1 MVLKNEK
8 LNDTLL
14 WVFVV
19 FSGFYINLF
28 YIKPVYIAV
37 FLGIIGYIFFEM
49 KTFKNITWDK
59 LSIFTIIW
67 IVYMSISFIFISGYI
82 GTTLNSIMSVFTYF
96 IGVQYLKNRDENR
109 ILKISRDFINISIV
123 LLIVEAAIRISHPR
137 VYDLSFYRY
146 KFNSIM
152 YEDSN
157 YVGIFI
163 ICLIFYSIYLSKYK
177 SEKYIWQ
184 KIVLFLLCIATFSRA
199 AIISTLGMI
208 IALKIFDILYN
219 IAKKLTKKQ
228 KITISI
234 IMGLITI
241 IICFLV
247 VDFLLRDGS
256 FRSKFYIAELAIKH
270 LKHSNLNQILFGVGF
285 GKTYDYIGIGAHNI
299 VIAYTLES
307 GIIGLIF
314 FIMFTVM
321 IAIKTNGKSLIITI
335 PFLMAGMSLAGFTLP
350 FLYIIYAMIYILENE
365 RGRLDSYEQ

>member
-1 MVLKNEK
+1 MNFKNKK
-8 LNDTLL
+8 LNDVLL
-14 WVFVV
+14 WIFIV

-28 YIKPVYIAV
+28 YIKPVYIAIL
-37 FLGIIGYIFFEM
+37 LGIIGYVFLEGD
-49 KTFKNITWDK
+49 TFKNIIWDK

-67 IVYMSISFIFISGYI
+67 TTYMCISFIFIRGYI
-82 GTTLNSIMSVFTYF
+82 GTTLNSIMSVFVFF
-96 IGVQYLKNRDENR
+96 IAIQYLKSRNENR
-109 ILKISRDFINISIV
+109 ILKISKNFIDISIV
-123 LLIVEAAIRISHPR
+123 LLIIEAIIRISHPR
-137 VYDLSFYRY
+137 ADELSFYRY

-152 YEDSN
+152 YDDSN

-163 ICLIFYSIYLSKYK
+163 ICLFFYSIYLSRYK
-177 SEKYIWQ
+177 EEKYTYQ
-184 KIVLFLLCIATFSRA
+184 KIFLFILCITTFSRS

-208 IALKIFDILYN
+208 IALKVFYILYN

-228 KITISI
+228 RITISI

-241 IICFLV
+241 TICFLG

-270 LKHSNLNQILFGVGF
+270 LKQSNLNQILFGVGF

-299 VIAYTLES
+299 VIAYALES

-321 IAIKTNGKSLIITI
+321 IAIKTNGKSLIVTI
-335 PFLMAGMSLAGFTLP
+335 PFLLAGMSLAGFTLP

-365 RGRLDSYEQ
+365 RGRLDSYD